1 MSLLD
6 VAPHLYDARDP
17 QLMLLSGATD
27 EGGGHDW
34 IYPLSSLGL
43 LTQSQALGGL
53 IRRLVAAAVLL
64 ALVWAAWPLR
74 QQHGRRAGHV
84 LDEG

>member
-17 QLMLLSGATD
+17 QPMLLSGATGED
-27 EGGGHDW
+27 SGHDW
-34 IYPLSSLGL
+34 VHLLSSLGL

-53 IRRLVAAAVLL
+53 IRRLGAAAVLL
-64 ALVWAAWPLR
+64 ELVWAAWLLN